1 MIIVKRNKLIGVENN
16 LVITSGKEKWGARG
30 GVGDKEVQTTM
41 YEINKQKGYIV
52 QDRLSIIY
60 TNFESLLYLTL
71 IFFFKK
77 ETRLVSSEASS
88 PG

>member
-1 MIIVKRNKLIGVENN
+1 MGKR
-16 LVITSGKEKWGARG
+16 SGEEQG

-71 IFFFKK
+71 IFFFLK